1 MLSHKLYK
9 TKSFNIDQ
17 YHNQGAGGQSM
28 VLQVDAAQAI
38 MVLQCLYNEA
48 RRASN
53 VAQEVLDRHSITHDE
68 FIQIVDFLTTN
79 DMITNIEKNRSN
91 GDAVYK
97 LTRKGERLLEHR
109 IPSAYQRPSQTKGKG
124 EYAC

>member
-9 TKSFNIDQ
+9 TKRFNIRH
-17 YHNQGAGGQSM
+17 YHNHGAGGQSM

-38 MVLQCLYNEA
+38 VVLQCLYTEA

-53 VAQEVLDRHSITHDE
+53 VAQEVMERHSITHDE
-68 FIQIVDFLTTN
+68 FVQIIDFLTSN
-79 DMITNIEKNRSN
+79 EMISNIEKNRSN

-109 IPSAYQRPSQTKGKG
+109 IPSAYPRPSQTKNKG